1 MAAIKKVVAKKPL
14 AKAQTGKA
22 VSKSKT
28 YNQQLMEKFPKMS
41 AKDTLPENSYA
52 RSQFYAPNRYE
63 AAKQKVDRENEFND
77 EMGESR
83 NRSKKELNTMNKTL
97 DGYVQA
103 KKRGGAVKPKAQL
116 GAIVKAVGKGA
127 KAVGKGI
134 SKLNEARPM
143 MKYSGVGPKNNT
155 LKAKAKIAGELAAYN
170 AIGLG
175 AAGKMLLSDKTKSY
189 TNSKGTKT
197 TVTTSPNKKQ
207 QVKVQTASGKTY
219 YKKK

>member
-1 MAAIKKVVAKKPL
+1 MKKNLK
-14 AKAQTGKA
+14 
-22 VSKSKT
+22 
-28 YNQQLMEKFPKMS
+28 
-41 AKDTLPENSYA
+41 
-52 RSQFYAPNRYE
+52 
-63 AAKQKVDRENEFND
+63 
-77 EMGESR
+77 
-83 NRSKKELNTMNKTL
+83 
-97 DGYVQA
+97 
-103 KKRGGAVKPKAQL
+103 KAQL
-116 GAIVKAVGKGA
+116 GSIVKAVAKGA
-127 KAVGKGI
+127 KAVGKGM

-143 MKYSGVGPKNNT
+143 MKYSGVGPKNHT

-197 TVTTSPNKKQ
+197 TVNTSPNKKQ